1 VDANQGSFVFGL
13 IYCFNRPLG
22 YFAKFNDIVQIE
34 ANIRPIIHWREHH
47 VFISAFLADL
57 AEQVAG

>member
-1 VDANQGSFVFGL
+1 VDANQGGFIFGL
-13 IYCFNRPLG
+13 IYCFNRTLG
-22 YFAKFNDIVQIE
+22 YFDKFNDIVQIE
-34 ANIRPIIHWREHH
+34 IRPIIHWREHH